1 MDSSKN
7 STDWSG
13 SITFEKLEIRKIREL
28 KTRWEISLEEMAEI
42 ALRLAAPDPDMSEL
56 SKSLYGD
63 ALKANLF
70 RTNTF
75 RNIMLSISNHG
86 YLTLMDSPPEDPE
99 RLHQY
104 NKLICIPW
112 VVKVDWIHDGR
123 HRLSALLACGHEE
136 TVIAR
141 CNNELTIPVEEVG
154 AMYEALTEDI
164 NSALEEFKESEEY
177 IAWKSKVR
185 SQKEKD
191 NV

>member
-1 MDSSKN
+1 LR
-7 STDWSG
+7 TPVV
-13 SITFEKLEIRKIREL
+13 FEKLEIRKIREL
-28 KTRWEISLEEMAEI
+28 KTSWKISLEEMAEI

-63 ALKANLF
+63 ASKSNLF

-86 YLTLMDSPPEDPE
+86 YLTLRASPPEDLE

-104 NKLICIPW
+104 KKLTDIPR
-112 VVKVDWIHDGR
+112 VVQVNRVHDGR
-123 HRLSALLACGHEE
+123 HRLAALLACGHEE
-136 TVIAR
+136 TVIAV
-141 CNNELTIPVEEVG
+141 CSNGLPIPVEDVG

-191 NV
+191 SV